1 VEQVLTLA
9 AGDVGDLESPVL
21 VVALEGWFDMAGA
34 ATRAVDELF
43 AVEQR
48 VIVGEIDP
56 DPFYDF
62 TVERPFIEV
71 VDGALR
77 QIRWARN
84 EFSLWRAAGAGRDV
98 VLLLGV
104 EPHLAWPTY
113 CDAVLEVVDR
123 LGCQVV
129 VTVGSGAEAVPHSR
143 TPMVTGSSSNVE
155 LARRLGLSS
164 PSYQGVTGL
173 VGVLHP
179 RLEAAGVASVSLR
192 VGVPHYLANT
202 SHPIAVDALQRH
214 LGHVLGVG
222 KPVDLGAE
230 IAQARAAHDDIVAND
245 PQLAMYVAMLER
257 EYDRRSEAMIPT
269 ADDLGAEFEAFL
281 AGLDDTD
288 PDPPGADPD
297 PDAD

>member
-1 VEQVLTLA
+1 MDQVLTLA

-34 ATRAVDELF
+34 ARRAVDELF

-62 TVERPFIEV
+62 TVERPHIEV

-104 EPHLAWPTY
+104 EPHLAWPTD
-113 CDAVLEVVDR
+113 CDAVVEVVER

-143 TPMVTGSSSNVE
+143 TPMVTGSSSNVD

-179 RLEAAGVASVSLR
+179 RLEAAGGASVSLR

-214 LGHVLGVG
+214 LAHVLGIAD
-222 KPVDLGAE
+222 PVDLGAE
-230 IAQARAAHDDIVAND
+230 ITQARAAHDDIVAND
-245 PQLAMYVAMLER
+245 PQLAMYVTMLER
-257 EYDRRSEAMIPT
+257 EYDRRAEAMIPT

-288 PDPPGADPD
+288 PDPAGDDPA